1 MDPKTFEKPKGRR
14 TRMSD
19 EQKAVLEA
27 EYLKDPEWT
36 TPRITQIARRLQLNR
51 TKIYKWH
58 WDRK

>member
-1 MDPKTFEKPKGRR
+1 
-14 TRMSD
+14 MSD
-19 EQKAVLEA
+19 EQKAILEA